1 MMRMLESGIPEEE
14 QSKMTPGE
22 GTHELTSTPGG
33 LGTDSILDE
42 QKCRESSISQITFEN
57 IEL

>member
-1 MMRMLESGIPEEE
+1 MLESGIPEEE

-22 GTHELTSTPGG
+22 GTHELTSTVGG
-33 LGTDSILDE
+33 HGTDSILDE